1 MTPLRKSRISRI
13 QKVPPEVIT
22 TKAARN
28 EKFNPAFDDYMEY
41 VRKKNKKNQKAGT
54 GFSSLK

>member
-28 EKFNPAFDDYMEY
+28 EKFNPAFDCPLEY
-41 VRKKNKKNQKAGT
+41 VRKKNSKKK
-54 GFSSLK
+54 

>member
-41 VRKKNKKNQKAGT
+41 VRNKNKKK
-54 GFSSLK
+54 K

>member
-41 VRKKNKKNQKAGT
+41 
-54 GFSSLK
+54 

>member
-28 EKFNPAFDDYMEY
+28 ERFNPAFDDYMEY
-41 VRKKNKKNQKAGT
+41 IRKRPGKLEKDRNRKAKK
-54 GFSSLK
+54 